1 MPLHTVSKLTKF
13 NSGGK
18 DYYVMRNNI
27 DVDVFEFM
35 IDTKSFQ
42 SVYKWQL
49 PDQNGKFTFYDHK
62 DENFYYARE
71 NPDMHLQD
79 LGFFNLKSQKNC
91 FVMNAHRGKV
101 TGVAH
106 FNENALLSTSMDG

>member
-1 MPLHTVSKLTKF
+1 MPLHPVSKLTKF

-35 IDTKSFQ
+35 LDTKSFN
-42 SVYKWQL
+42 SVFKWQF

-71 NPDMHLQD
+71 NPQFHLQD
-79 LGFFNLKSQKNC
+79 LGFFSLKSQKNC
-91 FVMNAHRGKV
+91 II
-101 TGVAH
+101 
-106 FNENALLSTSMDG
+106 